1 MKETESLFFELI
13 RVAIGYA
20 DSLSL
25 TPSNKEWRTLYDI
38 AKKQCLLGVCVA
50 AVQRLG
56 ADADNVSG
64 RIGMS
69 EMLYL
74 TWMGMAAKIQ
84 QRNEIVTK
92 RCAEVQR
99 MLLASGLRCC
109 ILKGQGVAQVY
120 PEHLRGLRQSGDI
133 DVYSNCGRKMALDF
147 TRSLGQTDVEW
158 DYVHTHPAIFED
170 TEVELHYRVSVSR
183 NVWMNARLQRF
194 FEKNN
199 EEFFKGSVQL
209 PSGDITVPSD
219 WMNLFYLLQH
229 AYRHL
234 FTEGIGLRQM
244 MDIYCAMK
252 ASALSEDDAILLKN
266 AVKRFGLD
274 RFTSGIMWALQ
285 RVFGMDTE
293 GTFWIPNQDEGEF
306 LLSEIMQ
313 SGNFGHQDNRFGTV
327 SGGKHA
333 KVAASV
339 RRTFH
344 LARHYTSEA
353 IAAPFYFIW
362 HFAWKRITILM
373 DKYI

>member
-38 AKKQCLLGVCVA
+38 AKKHSLLGVCFA
-50 AVQRLG
+50 ALQRLG
-56 ADADNVSG
+56 ADTDYG
-64 RIGMS
+64 FDRIGIS

-84 QRNEIVTK
+84 QRNEVVTK
-92 RCAEVQR
+92 QCAEVQR
-99 MLLASGLRCC
+99 RLSASELRCC

-133 DVYSNCGRKMALDF
+133 DVYSDCGRKKALKF
-147 TRSLGQTDVEW
+147 TRSLGQKDVDW
-158 DYVHTHPAIFED
+158 DYVHTHPAMFED

-183 NVWMNARLQRF
+183 NVWTNARLQKF
-194 FEKNN
+194 FKKYN

-209 PSGDITVPSD
+209 PGGEITIPSD

-234 FTEGIGLRQM
+234 FTEGIGLRQV
-244 MDIYCAMK
+244 MDIYFALL
-252 ASALSEDDAILLKN
+252 SSTLSEEDIKRLKN
-266 AVKRFGLD
+266 AVKSFGLD
-274 RFTSGIMWALQ
+274 RFAQGIVWVMQ
-285 RVFGMDTE
+285 RAFGMSVI
-293 GTFWIPNQDEGEF
+293 GVPWVPNQREGEF

-313 SGNFGHQDNRFGTV
+313 SGNFGHQDDRFRSA
-327 SGGKHA
+327 SGGKKA
-333 KVAASV
+333 KVWASA
-339 RRTFH
+339 RRTLH
-344 LARHYTSEA
+344 LARHYTGEA
-353 IAAPFYFIW
+353 MAAPIYYVW
-362 HFAWKRITILM
+362 HFLWKRIKIITDI
-373 DKYI
+373 